1 MKKLIV
7 VLLLLPVILFS
18 EEFILVKQ
26 IWGDVKL
33 IQSDNK
39 KSDLVV
45 YSTIKFD
52 NSIELLNKESK
63 VWIRDNNHNDLII
76 EFDKVS
82 NFSYDDI
89 KNLIIKSNSKEI
101 KDQSFVNKFLS
112 LISMPNN
119 ENKNQINGMLVSSKT
134 GVSRNLND
142 TNLTLLED
150 VLILEGMPFKV
161 DFSNLIDDENEAIY
175 SVMIN
180 DKWSKKRLFEFE
192 TTETFFELEN
202 KNIRGSLGVN
212 WELKISNS
220 KNSKSM
226 LSNISSLC
234 LSFESQKLLEELKEK
249 ALNEIGS
256 KESLFQMIFIEVLL
270 SKDLDVNARY
280 YLDFF
285 DLKK

>member
-1 MKKLIV
+1 MKKLII
-7 VLLLLPVILFS
+7 ILFLFPFIVFS
-18 EEFILVKQ
+18 EEYILVKQ
-26 IWGDVKL
+26 IWGKVNL
-33 IQSDNK
+33 IESEK
-39 KSDLVV
+39 KVTDLIV
-45 YSTIKFD
+45 YSAID
-52 NSIELLNKESK
+52 RNHQIELLNKESK
-63 VWIRDNNHNDLII
+63 VWIRDNNHNDIII
-76 EFDKVS
+76 EYNKV
-82 NFSYDDI
+82 NKHSYDDI
-89 KNLIIKSNSKEI
+89 KNLIEANNNTQTKEKSFAN
-101 KDQSFVNKFLS
+101 QFFS
-112 LISMPNN
+112 LISLPTQ
-119 ENKNQINGMLVSSKT
+119 ESKSKVNGMLISSKT

-161 DFSNLIDDENEAIY
+161 DFSNLIDDVNGTVY

-202 KNIRGSLGVN
+202 KNIKGSLGVN

-226 LSNISSLC
+226 LSNISSLY

-249 ALNEIGS
+249 ALNEIAS

-280 YLDFF
+280 YLDYF

>member
-1 MKKLIV
+1 MKKLII
-7 VLLLLPVILFS
+7 ILFLFPLIIFS
-18 EEFILVKQ
+18 EEYILVKQ
-26 IWGDVKL
+26 IWGKVNL
-33 IQSDNK
+33 IESEK
-39 KSDLVV
+39 KVTDLVV
-45 YSTIKFD
+45 FSAI
-52 NSIELLNKESK
+52 NPNHQIELLNKESK
-63 VWIRDNNHNDLII
+63 VWIRDNNHNDIII
-76 EFDKVS
+76 EYNKV
-82 NFSYDDI
+82 NKHSYNDI
-89 KNLIIKSNSKEI
+89 KNLIEANNNTQTKEKSFAN
-101 KDQSFVNKFLS
+101 QFFS
-112 LISMPNN
+112 LISFPTQ
-119 ENKNQINGMLVSSKT
+119 ESKSQVNGMLISTKT

-161 DFSNLIDDENEAIY
+161 DFSNLIDNENGAIY

-202 KNIRGSLGVN
+202 KNIKGSLGVN

-226 LSNISSLC
+226 LSNISSLY
-234 LSFESQKLLEELKEK
+234 LSFESQKLLEVLKEK

-280 YLDFF
+280 YLDYF

>member
-112 LISMPNN
+112 LISMPKN

-142 TNLTLLED
+142 TNITLLED
-150 VLILEGMPFKV
+150 VLILEGLPFKF
-161 DFSNLIDDENEAIY
+161 DFSNLISDDISTY
-175 SVMIN
+175 SIMIN

-192 TTETFFELEN
+192 TTESYFEFEN
-202 KNIRGSLGVN
+202 QDVEVSFGIN
-212 WELKISNS
+212 WVLKISNS
-220 KNSKSM
+220 ENPKSI
-226 LSNISSLC
+226 LGNISSLY
-234 LSFESQKLLEELKEK
+234 LSFESLKLLNELKEK
-249 ALNEIGS
+249 ALDEIGS
-256 KESLFQMIFIEVLL
+256 KESLFQKIFIEVLL
-270 SKDLDVNARY
+270 SKDLDVNASY